1 MTKNPQRTPSGS
13 PRYLLSQSGGIRGL
27 IVECFATGTRAGA
40 GRKNSRK
47 EPHRPQ
53 PGPSARCAVNTTTHG
68 SGVQFGHPPR
78 PVRLSRRGTNLDL
91 RSCGKRSSLPGRVAR
106 QRDRF
111 LATAIE
117 LRLPPA
123 LALFSASGHRGFAS
137 PFIRLRPACIEWLP
151 ITTAV
156 QPDRCCHQ
164 PLYRCSSRP

>member
-1 MTKNPQRTPSGS
+1 MTKNPQRTPSAG
-13 PRYLLSQSGGIRGL
+13 LWNASQPGPEL
-27 IVECFATGTRAGA
+27 TLD
-40 GRKNSRK
+40 RKNSRK

-53 PGPSARCAVNTTTHG
+53 PGPSARCAVNTTTHTG
-68 SGVQFGHPPR
+68 GVCNSDTHAVQCA
-78 PVRLSRRGTNLDL
+78 SRAVGPTSTCVPAVL

-123 LALFSASGHRGFAS
+123 RALFSASGRRGFAS
-137 PFIRLRPACIEWLP
+137 PFIRLRLACIEWHP

-156 QPDRCCHQ
+156 QPDRYCHQ